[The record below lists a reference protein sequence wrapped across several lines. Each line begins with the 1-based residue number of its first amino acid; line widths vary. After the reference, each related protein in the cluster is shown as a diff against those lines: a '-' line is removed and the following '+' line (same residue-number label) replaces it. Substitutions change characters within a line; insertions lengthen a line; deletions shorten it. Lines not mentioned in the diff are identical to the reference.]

1 MLHAGPRLVLLA
13 GILLVGAVVLA
24 AGVPVERASA
34 QSSQHEV
41 LVTVVDEDG
50 KPVEGLHVVARVH
63 GEGPRDHEQ
72 RATGAGGTVRLGL
85 AEGKYELDVLS
96 DQYSDCTV
104 HGPENPDGIWRAVI
118 AIGGSGPSEMRV
130 VLARRQPLE
139 GVHSVPCHFDV
150 PYHRVQ
156 GTILGPGDEPLEGV
170 SVLPFGPH
178 LEGPRPAA
186 LTASDGTYAL
196 EVPDGSYRL
205 RVFVTIEGTEC
216 LLGFAGFEGSYSYG
230 YTGFKPGRIDVQGAA
245 VSGLTVRL
253 PGSPADLCRRIEGR
267 AADGAGEPLEG
278 VQFHTNG
285 RGRLLGRNISF
296 RSDEQGAF
304 AFYGPDGAYAI
315 HLFTNSGSE
324 CTVRGVEQ
332 PGGGSTT
339 ALAVSGADL
348 GGIGLVVS
356 GEESDTRQKIMCL
369 RPPEIVTTH
378 LVPGWNT
385 AGWTEDEADI
395 AALFEAIPQ
404 LESAHAWDASA
415 QAFTEASRS
424 GSDITGTLST
434 LQPGMGLWLYV
445 GGAEPVEWTRETF
458 AESALVPLAEGW
470 NLVAWAGSEGAGP
483 EDISSSLAEELR
495 AVATWDAATGQFL
508 VYVPG
513 APATGQTLQRLN
525 RGDGL
530 WLHTSDAR
538 QWLQPGGFEP
548 PIEYHPDVAPET
560 RASFPD
566 AVDSVLAYFADRFG
580 LFVPSVEVYVGDD
593 MGGCGFFALP
603 TVVLAEVCVRAI
615 AHEYVHAI
623 QAHVAGRGG
632 TGPAWMTE
640 GVANRWSAEYY
651 DAIGDRPY
659 ETHLQDIVLPG
670 SRSTAT
676 PLEDMGSYDDINYP
690 LVHLAIDWLVELA
703 PDGSIMEYYR
713 QRFSHETWEEAFESA
728 FGMGVEE
735 FYASFAARR
744 AKVAAP
750 YPKISG
756 TVFDDQGQPWEGVT
770 VYVRAT
776 HSLADRNATTG
787 ADGRFET
794 RAPADEYQVGLMADE
809 CVLGWY
815 EGDERFG
822 VSRDDARVF
831 SAATGDLDDLV
842 LRPPNNCA
850 RIKGTVVGIDG
861 QPIEGLQVQGF
872 AQGGGRPVFLETDE
886 SGGFDS
892 YVDPGTYRLWLLWEQ
907 CPLDWT
913 APDRRGMSQTTSYLS
928 RLSIGVSEEIE
939 LPISVTRS
947 PSEVCQRL
955 SGTVVGSDGGPV
967 ADLTISVRL
976 EWESSTHSFGFR
988 SAVDGTF
995 SFPVRDGSYSLS
1007 IASDRFS
1014 TCHASGFDHTS
1025 GQGRARFTVSGTDVT
1040 DMQVTVG
1047 GGRPDRY
1054 KYAECT
1060 FPE

>member
-1 MLHAGPRLVLLA
+1 MLYAGPRLVLPA

-24 AGVPVERASA
+24 SGLWVERAEA
-34 QSSQHEV
+34 QETLHE
-41 LVTVVDEDG
+41 LQVTVVDEDG
-50 KPVEGLHVVARVH
+50 RPVEGLQVVARVH
-63 GEGPRDHEQ
+63 GEGPGEYAQ
-72 RATGAGGTVRLGL
+72 QATGAGGAVRLWL
-85 AEGKYELDVLS
+85 VEGKYALDVLS
-96 DQYSDCTV
+96 YRYSDCTI

-118 AIGGSGPSEMRV
+118 AVQSGGSSQIRV
-130 VLARRQPLE
+130 VLATKQPLE
-139 GVHSVPCHFDV
+139 GFLSVPCHFDV
-150 PYHRVQ
+150 PYYRVQ
-156 GTILGPGDEPLEGV
+156 GTILGPADEPLEGI

-186 LTASDGTYAL
+186 VTAADGTYAL

-205 RVFVTIEGTEC
+205 RVFVTIEGTQC

-230 YTGFKPGRIDVQGAA
+230 YTGFKPGRIDVQGAGVA
-245 VSGLTVRL
+245 GLDVRL
-253 PGSPADLCRRIEGR
+253 PDTPADLCRRVEGR
-267 AADGAGEPLEG
+267 ATDGAGEPLEG
-278 VQFHTNG
+278 VQFHANG

-296 RSDEQGAF
+296 QTDEQGTF
-304 AFYGPDGAYAI
+304 AFYGPDGTYGI
-315 HLFTNSGSE
+315 HVFTTSGSE
-324 CTVRGVEQ
+324 CTVRGLEQ
-332 PGGGSTT
+332 PGRGSTT

-356 GEESDTRQKIMCL
+356 GEESDTRQRIMCL
-369 RPPEIVTTH
+369 RPLEVVTSH
-378 LVPGWNT
+378 LVPGWNL
-385 AGWTEDEADI
+385 AGWTEAEADI
-395 AALFEAIPQ
+395 AAIFEAIPQ
-404 LESAHAWDASA
+404 LESAHAWDAGA
-415 QAFTEASRS
+415 QAFAEASRS
-424 GSDITGTLST
+424 GSDITGTLSR
-434 LQPGMGLWLYV
+434 LQPGMGLWLYL
-445 GGAEPVEWTRETF
+445 GGAEPVEWTRQLLV
-458 AESALVPLAEGW
+458 ESGLVPLAEGW
-470 NLVAWAGSEGAGP
+470 NLVGWSGKEGAGP
-483 EDISSSLAEELR
+483 EDIFASLAEDLG
-495 AVATWDAATGQFL
+495 AVAIWEAATGRFL
-508 VYVPG
+508 PYVPG
-513 APATGQTLQRLN
+513 APASSHTLQRIN

-530 WLHTSDAR
+530 WLHTSNAQ

-548 PIEYHPDVAPET
+548 PIEYHPDVATAT
-560 RASFPD
+560 RAPFPD

-593 MGGCGFFALP
+593 MRGCGFFALP
-603 TVVLAEVCVRAI
+603 TVYLAEVCVRAI

-632 TGPAWMTE
+632 TGPAWLTE

-659 ETHLQDIVLPG
+659 ETHFQDIVLPG
-670 SRSTAT
+670 SRSTGT
-676 PLEDMGSYDDINYP
+676 SLEDMGNYDDINYP
-690 LVHLAIDWLVELA
+690 LVHLAIDWLVELT

-735 FYASFAARR
+735 FYDSFAAYR

-750 YPKISG
+750 YPTVSG

-776 HSLADRNATTG
+776 DSLADRNATTG

-815 EGDERFG
+815 EGDQRFG
-822 VSRDDARVF
+822 VSRDDAKVF
-831 SAATGDLDDLV
+831 SAETGDLDDLV
-842 LRPPNNCA
+842 LRPPNDCA
-850 RIKGTVVGIDG
+850 RIKGTVVGTGG
-861 QPIEGLQVQGF
+861 QPIRGLQVQGF
-872 AQGGGRPVFLETDE
+872 AQGGGRSLFLETDE

-892 YVDPGTYRLWLLWEQ
+892 YIDPGTYRLWLLLDQ

-913 APDRRGMSQTTSYLS
+913 APDRRGLSQTTSYLS
-928 RLSIGVSEEIE
+928 RLSIGVSEEIK
-939 LPISVTRS
+939 LPIRVTRS

-955 SGTVVGSDGGPV
+955 SGTVVGSDGEPI
-967 ADLTISVRL
+967 ADLTISLKL
-976 EWESSTHSFGFR
+976 EGEWPRSFSLR
-988 SAVDGTF
+988 SANDGTF

-1014 TCHASGFDHTS
+1014 ACHASGYDHTS
-1025 GQGRARFTVSGTDVT
+1025 EQRKARFTVSGTDVT
-1040 DMQVTVG
+1040 DMRVTVG

-1054 KYAECT
+1054 KYTECT